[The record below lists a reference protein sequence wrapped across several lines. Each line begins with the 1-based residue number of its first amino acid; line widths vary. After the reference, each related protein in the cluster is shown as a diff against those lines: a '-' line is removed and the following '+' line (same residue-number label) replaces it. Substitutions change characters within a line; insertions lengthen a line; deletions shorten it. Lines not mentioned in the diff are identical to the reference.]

1 MFSQLFSRLFSN
13 TEVDNFAR
21 ALASELAQR
30 YPVGVEANDGED
42 GREGGRDEK
51 KARRLERALES
62 IYRKAKDFRQGQ
74 RLGVY
79 RKARLGNTFKW
90 QLRELGYRDAFVEEI
105 TSGLVLSISR
115 D

>member
-1 MFSQLFSRLFSN
+1 MFLQLFSRLFSN

-51 KARRLERALES
+51 RQDVWNVLWNRSTERP
-62 IYRKAKDFRQGQ
+62 R
-74 RLGVY
+74 
-79 RKARLGNTFKW
+79 
-90 QLRELGYRDAFVEEI
+90 
-105 TSGLVLSISR
+105 TSGKGNA
-115 D
+115 